1 MQRQIGSSPV
11 LKRMVE
17 AGIPLTRENFIDLNW
32 LGKPPEEWTAEH
44 EADLPE
50 MFRRGEHTG

>member
-1 MQRQIGSSPV
+1 
-11 LKRMVE
+11 MVDQ
-17 AGIPLTRENFIDLNW
+17 GVPLTRQNYIDMNW

-50 MFRRGEHTG
+50 MFQHREE